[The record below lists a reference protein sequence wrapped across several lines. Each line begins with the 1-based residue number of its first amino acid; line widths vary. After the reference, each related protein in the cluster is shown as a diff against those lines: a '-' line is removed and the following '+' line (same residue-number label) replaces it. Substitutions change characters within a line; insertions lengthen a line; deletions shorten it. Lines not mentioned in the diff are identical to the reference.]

1 METTDTITL
10 PGGVETITLQY
21 VLQWL
26 HSEYLDIRWNATRI
40 LFSMAHNPVN
50 HGIINNQLIK
60 LIDSSNVY
68 IKNLIVRHVH
78 EVNGITDETK
88 KYIFSKCEHDA
99 NFVVRLVCAN
109 VEKETQMED
118 KKS

>member
-1 METTDTITL
+1 
-10 PGGVETITLQY
+10 
-21 VLQWL
+21 
-26 HSEYLDIRWNATRI
+26 
-40 LFSMAHNPVN
+40 MAHNPVN

-78 EVNGITDETK
+78 EVNGITDEAK

-118 KKS
+118 EKS

>member
-1 METTDTITL
+1 
-10 PGGVETITLQY
+10 
-21 VLQWL
+21 
-26 HSEYLDIRWNATRI
+26 
-40 LFSMAHNPVN
+40 MAHNPVN

-68 IKNLIVRHVH
+68 IKNLIVRRVH
-78 EVNGITDETK
+78 EVNGIADETK
-88 KYIFSKCEHDA
+88 KYIFSKCKHDA

-118 KKS
+118 EKNCS